1 MLLGTHDDYA
11 DDVLTHKKGTS
22 SLQASSRQTFIEQ
35 YSPLLPKN
43 NDSIL
48 IFFDQQTHYGKVRII
63 VQKVELELFEKFSI
77 DFLGT
82 YT

>member
-48 IFFDQQTHYGKVRII
+48 IFFDQQTHYGKVRIV
-63 VQKVELELFEKFSI
+63 VQKDGLELFEKFSI

-82 YT
+82 

>member
-48 IFFDQQTHYGKVRII
+48 IFSDQQHTMEK
-63 VQKVELELFEKFSI
+63 LELLFKKVGLEMFEHFSI
-77 DFLGT
+77 HFLGN
-82 YT
+82 

>member
-82 YT
+82 